1 MHWIYAV
8 KSEGTGGRFQ
18 VAIPDPPP
26 SQGASGQSGPVIGV
40 SLVSTV
46 TGLAAGTEYW
56 LAVLGSRAPSD
67 SNSSPSE
74 SFRWSNWGRATTLT
88 VATVFLGQSMSV
100 AEGGTATLTVTVTNV
115 NEAPTFT
122 SSATFSLADNTTPVG
137 TVTATDPDVGDS
149 IASYTLSGTDA
160 ALFEIT
166 TAGALAFSAA
176 PNFEDLAGG
185 VVDGSNSYTLT
196 VTATGGTGGRALT
209 ATQNLTVTV
218 TNVKEAPAPPP
229 ECPSLHGSRLSGAP
243 LELAGR

>member
-1 MHWIYAV
+1 MGSPQITALSQPTTSSIAVSWLAADNTDMHWIYAV
-8 KSEGTGGRFQ
+8 KSDGTGGRFQ

-115 NEAPTFT
+115 
-122 SSATFSLADNTTPVG
+122 
-137 TVTATDPDVGDS
+137 
-149 IASYTLSGTDA
+149 
-160 ALFEIT
+160 
-166 TAGALAFSAA
+166 
-176 PNFEDLAGG
+176 
-185 VVDGSNSYTLT
+185 
-196 VTATGGTGGRALT
+196 
-209 ATQNLTVTV
+209 
-218 TNVKEAPAPPP
+218 KEAPAPPP
-229 ECPSLHGSRLSGAP
+229 RMSVSPRKPLIGCSAGTRRTMMAGA
-243 LELAGR
+243 R

>member
-1 MHWIYAV
+1 M
-8 KSEGTGGRFQ
+8 
-18 VAIPDPPP
+18 
-26 SQGASGQSGPVIGV
+26 
-40 SLVSTV
+40 
-46 TGLAAGTEYW
+46 
-56 LAVLGSRAPSD
+56 
-67 SNSSPSE
+67 
-74 SFRWSNWGRATTLT
+74 
-88 VATVFLGQSMSV
+88 

-122 SSATFSLADNTTPVG
+122 SSATFSLAENTTPVG
-137 TVTATDPDVGDS
+137 TVTATDPDAGDS
-149 IASYTLSGTDA
+149 IAPYTLSGTDA

-176 PNFEDLAGG
+176 PNFEDPAGG
-185 VVDGSNSYTLT
+185 VDDDSNSYTLTVT

-243 LELAGR
+243 LELARR